1 MHLYFPKTIYKHQTY
16 SMIFIIIFDT
26 ILLIF
31 TTFSKNYKRINRDIE
46 QKINIYEREGYL
58 KCFFIFIIFINIT
71 FFLSFARIKTKIL
84 TDIKFLSP
92 YVIIFLIGIIGFIL
106 NILFCVCL
114 NVNKN
119 YIVDEK
125 EKDIYY
131 YGNISNYFSKF
142 STINGFE
149 IFLEIILT
157 IFYIFFSFMNIGCE
171 FSIIKYLNPN
181 YIIILIRRNK
191 FFNKN

>member
-1 MHLYFPKTIYKHQTY
+1 M
-16 SMIFIIIFDT
+16 
-26 ILLIF
+26 
-31 TTFSKNYKRINRDIE
+31 
-46 QKINIYEREGYL
+46 
-58 KCFFIFIIFINIT
+58 
-71 FFLSFARIKTKIL
+71 
-84 TDIKFLSP
+84 
-92 YVIIFLIGIIGFIL
+92 
-106 NILFCVCL
+106 

-157 IFYIFFSFMNIGCE
+157 IFYIFFSFMNIACE

-181 YIIILIRRNK
+181 YILMSDNIFYEIVRLDNFIAKYKVNQENWFYFIITQLAEILEFIGCIIYLEIIELR
-191 FFNKN
+191 FCGLNKNTKEKIIKRAVNDPHVLRGDNQGVGTDVKGLSGA